1 MAKELHDMGDD
12 SASTES
18 GPVFRLVYRSHLR
31 VPEHQRK
38 AELGAIF
45 STARSKNKH
54 KGVTGALLIWGEE
67 IVQALEG
74 DEETVRDLYR
84 TIHRDPRHE
93 RVAVL
98 ETLEATERVFG
109 RWSMARVSD
118 EDQPDIPLLMD
129 RDKGG
134 ITPAARRPTTPEQD
148 AVLDA
153 MREHVRGS
161 QPA

>member
-1 MAKELHDMGDD
+1 MGDD
-12 SASTES
+12 SAGTES
-18 GPVFRLVYRSHLR
+18 EPVFRLVYRSHLR
-31 VPEHQRK
+31 HPRTPAQGGARGDLQHGPLEEQAPGRHRG
-38 AELGAIF
+38 AADLGD
-45 STARSKNKH
+45 N
-54 KGVTGALLIWGEE
+54 

-98 ETLEATERVFG
+98 ETVEATERVFG
-109 RWSMARVSD
+109 KWSMARVSD
-118 EDQPDIPLLMD
+118 EDQPDIPLPMD

-153 MREHVRGS
+153 MRDHVRGA